1 MLTRLTLKNIVLIR
15 HATLEFGSGLT
26 VLSGETGAG
35 KSILLDALGLII
47 GKRAEARLVRSGEV
61 QAQVS
66 AEFDIRDNTF
76 RTWLHEHDIDCEG
89 QLIIRRSIKADGT
102 SKAYMNDAPVTL
114 KLLKSCG
121 EKLVEIHGQHGQ
133 KGLLDSAN
141 HQYYLDAYGK
151 HESLLLEVNTAY
163 KKWNGVRK
171 EIRALQ
177 ESVEQA
183 QREQDYVQH
192 MLKELDALSPEEHE
206 ETRLVEQRSSLMQA
220 EKTGAALKDASNTL
234 NGATPVAQL
243 LSKCQNILIRSPIG
257 EVKQGQQIID
267 GLERCLNELADAE
280 MELEAMLRDDGYDEA
295 LLEKTEG
302 RLFALRDAARKHR
315 TTVDGLHGI
324 WLEAQQKINHLR
336 NADDTLDALHA
347 QEKELRTIYET
358 AAHALSNAR
367 KQASTM
373 LEASVHAELAP
384 LKMEA
389 TRFKAVCKPH
399 PQERWNA
406 KGTDDIYFEVSTNP
420 GSPFGALNDIA
431 SGGELSRFMLALAV
445 VLGANNTYPPMMIF
459 DEIDTGTGGAVADA
473 IGARLKA
480 LAEEGQVCV
489 VTHLPQVA
497 ARGQSQYFI
506 KKNIVDG
513 QTETTVTLLDA
524 ASRHEEL
531 ARMLSGADI
540 TDEARQAA
548 ARLLE
553 VA

>member
-15 HATLEFGSGLT
+15 HASLEFGSGLT

-47 GKRAEARLVRSGEV
+47 GKRAEARLVRAGEA

-66 AEFDIRDNTF
+66 AEFEIADADF
-76 RTWLHEHDIDCEG
+76 RNWLHEHDIECEG

-114 KLLKSCG
+114 KLLKHCG

-133 KGLLDSAN
+133 KGLLDSTN
-141 HQYYLDAYGK
+141 HQYYLDAYGE
-151 HESLLLEVNTAY
+151 HDTLLAEVQAAY
-163 KKWNGVRK
+163 AKWNYVRK
-171 EIRALQ
+171 EIRTLHEALQ
-177 ESVEQA
+177 QA
-183 QREQDYVQH
+183 QREQDYLQH
-192 MLKELDALSPEEHE
+192 TLKELDALSPEEDE
-206 ETRLVEQRSSLMQA
+206 ETQLVEQRSALMQA
-220 EKTGAALKDASNTL
+220 EKTGAALQDASEAL
-234 NGATPVAQL
+234 NGATPVAQI

-257 EVKQGQQIID
+257 EQKRGQTIID

-280 MELEAMLRDDGYDEA
+280 MELEAMIRDDGYDEA
-295 LLEKTEG
+295 LLEKTES

-324 WLEAQQKINHLR
+324 WQEAQQKINQLR
-336 NADDTLDALHA
+336 DADDTLSTLTK
-347 QEKELRTIYET
+347 QEKELRTTYEKAAQSLST
-358 AAHALSNAR
+358 AR
-367 KQASTM
+367 QKASSK
-373 LEASVHAELAP
+373 LEASVHSELAP

-389 TRFKAVCKPH
+389 TRFKAVCNRQPL
-399 PQERWNA
+399 ERWGA
-406 KGTDDIYFEVSTNP
+406 KGMDEIYFEVSTNP

-445 VLGANNTYPPMMIF
+445 VLGAKNSNPPMMIF

-473 IGARLKA
+473 IGARLKQ
-480 LAEEGQVCV
+480 LAKDGQVCV

-506 KKNIVDG
+506 EKHVVDG
-513 QTETTVTLLDA
+513 QTETTVTLLDSKA
-524 ASRHEEL
+524 RHEEL